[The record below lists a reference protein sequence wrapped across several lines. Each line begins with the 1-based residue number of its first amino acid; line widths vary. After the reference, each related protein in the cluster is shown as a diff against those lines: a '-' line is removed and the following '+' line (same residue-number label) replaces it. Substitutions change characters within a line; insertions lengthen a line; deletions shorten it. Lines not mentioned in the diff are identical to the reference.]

1 MLARNLYFCSIRKY
15 KIKNLMKKFL
25 TLLVAAALSTVALAQ
40 TTVTFTVMVDV
51 TNYVAGGAT
60 IANNGIRV
68 GGTFGALGATS
79 NGTPMLDWNP
89 TDAGSA
95 MTDMGNNVWSK
106 SITFPAT
113 AVGQPLLFKFV
124 NGTWGTPD
132 PLVGDNE
139 GRNADTLILS
149 QGCGVA
155 DGSNPPNINRSVII
169 LPVPLTVKYCWNRC
183 FQCDGSSPIII
194 SSTRSLTQSIKPLTV
209 YPNPFNGEMN
219 ISYENARSSKV
230 SVEIVNLLGQSVKT
244 LFNGQQAAGPYEMV
258 WDATATNGSKVPFG
272 TYFVR
277 QVVDGKTSVKKVI
290 YNR

>member
-1 MLARNLYFCSIRKY
+1 
-15 KIKNLMKKFL
+15 MKKLL
-25 TLLVAAALSTVALAQ
+25 TLLFAAALSTVAMAQ

-51 TNYVAGGAT
+51 TDYVAGGAT
-60 IANNGIRV
+60 IAANGIRV
-68 GGTFGALGATS
+68 GGHFGTLGATS

-124 NGTWGTPD
+124 NGTWGPT
-132 PLVGDNE
+132 GDNE
-139 GRNADTLILS
+139 GRDADTLIFS
-149 QGCGVA
+149 QGCGVS
-155 DGSNPPNINRSVII
+155 DGSNINRSVTIV
-169 LPVPLTVKYCWNRC
+169 PVPLTVKYCWNRC
-183 FQCDGSSPIII
+183 FQCDGSSPIIT
-194 SSTRSLTQSIKPLTV
+194 SSIRSLTQSIKPLSV

-219 ISYENARSSKV
+219 ISYENTRSSKV
-230 SVEIVNLLGQSVKT
+230 SVEIVNLLGQSIKS
-244 LFNGQQAAGPYEMV
+244 LCNGQQTAGQHELV
-258 WDATATNGSKVPFG
+258 WDATSTSGAKVPFG